1 MNYYGYIFKRE
12 SDLTHYGVLGMKWG
26 VRKNP
31 QKAYTKANKK
41 LHSLRGKSVALNL
54 KAQKK
59 KARVYRRWSD
69 PETYSR
75 KLHRISLM
83 EVKSEK
89 YAKRAERWSKQMDKV
104 FATIPLSQIDSYIK
118 QGS

>member
-31 QKAYTKANKK
+31 QKAYVKANKK

-59 KARVYRRWSD
+59 KARVYRSWSD

-75 KLHRISLM
+75 RLHRIALM